1 MKKTLL
7 VIVFWGLLLVEVGLL
22 EGFLPYSQ
30 RHAIHEQF
38 QRVFPQQRYDPHP
51 DMDWEFELAFRQNP
65 KLRIAADA
73 VLVILTLG
81 NAYLIVRAW
90 QGLRRIRQPTNFE
103 RLPQK

>member
-1 MKKTLL
+1 
-7 VIVFWGLLLVEVGLL
+7 
-22 EGFLPYSQ
+22 
-30 RHAIHEQF
+30 
-38 QRVFPQQRYDPHP
+38 
-51 DMDWEFELAFRQNP
+51 MDWEFELAFRQNP